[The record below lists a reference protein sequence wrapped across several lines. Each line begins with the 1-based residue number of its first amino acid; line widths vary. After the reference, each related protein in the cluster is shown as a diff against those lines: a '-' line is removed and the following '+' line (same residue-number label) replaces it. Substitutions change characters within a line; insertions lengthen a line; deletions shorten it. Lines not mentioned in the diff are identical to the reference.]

1 MGAAGG
7 TGDLDPVARDHAR
20 DLIDD
25 FLAGRSQRTLRGYRA
40 DLEEFARFRDDEL
53 DAAVA
58 ELLLGGPE
66 LSGQILLDYAVDL
79 ARRGMAKATIARR
92 LTALRTLG
100 RIAEATGFVAWSL
113 RTPTPDEV
121 NSAIDSSPL
130 SDLPHI
136 VAPRH
141 LEEIDLPDLQHYALR
156 ALLGADYLAPI
167 RTPTRVLDVGTGSG
181 QWGFDLC
188 RAFPDSQ
195 VVGLDLVTRKRP
207 RPPRYRFVRAD
218 LLQGLPFPDGH
229 FDFVHQ
235 RLLVLGLPV
244 AAWPAVVS
252 DLVRVTRPGG
262 WVELGEIPFEIED
275 AGPATERVFEL
286 TRRIAAGSG
295 LDPGRVVFDSL
306 DGYLRQAGLV
316 EVERREVAVPLGRWG
331 GDAGSIMEIDLRG
344 GFTRLCEGM
353 QRRGLLTAELARE
366 MVEAAAAEA
375 AGRRMSIPFAFA
387 FGRKAAN

>member
-1 MGAAGG
+1 
-7 TGDLDPVARDHAR
+7 
-20 DLIDD
+20 
-25 FLAGRSQRTLRGYRA
+25 
-40 DLEEFARFRDDEL
+40 
-53 DAAVA
+53 
-58 ELLLGGPE
+58 
-66 LSGQILLDYAVDL
+66 
-79 ARRGMAKATIARR
+79 
-92 LTALRTLG
+92 
-100 RIAEATGFVAWSL
+100 
-113 RTPTPDEV
+113 
-121 NSAIDSSPL
+121 
-130 SDLPHI
+130 
-136 VAPRH
+136 
-141 LEEIDLPDLQHYALR
+141 
-156 ALLGADYLAPI
+156 DYLAPI